1 MRRSRLMLLGWTLG
15 TALPGLA
22 AARADNVTL
31 DVSPG
36 LWEVTTAAPP
46 AGQMKLPDDMLAKL
60 SPELRA
66 KVEAAM
72 QAAQSPGLLP
82 HKFRECV
89 TAQQIRDGLDLGLH
103 QQADCQRSVLGST
116 PRQLDLREECTGRMP
131 RTVTAHI
138 AAADRDTVHGTV
150 QVQMSHSGTPGMAVS
165 SAFEA
170 HRLGADC
177 GGLAPGR
184 MERE

>member
-1 MRRSRLMLLGWTLG
+1 MRRARLILLGWTLG
-15 TALPGLA
+15 TVLPGLA
-22 AARADNVTL
+22 AARAENVTL

-36 LWEVTTAAPP
+36 LWEVTTSAPP
-46 AGQMKLPDDMLAKL
+46 ASQMKLPDDMLAKL

-72 QAAQSPGLLP
+72 QSSGLLP

-103 QQADCQRSVLGST
+103 QQADCRRSVLGST
-116 PRQLDLREECTGRMP
+116 PRQLDLREECSGRMA

-138 AAADRDTVHGTV
+138 SAADRDTVHGTV
-150 QVQMSHSGTPGMAVS
+150 QVQMSRGGSPGMAVS
-165 SAFEA
+165 SAFDA